1 MNGEDLSEANKE
13 SKYLKAFHTLN
24 ESKKILRSPKIN
36 KSGFKFYL
44 H

>member
-24 ESKKILRSPKIN
+24 ESKKKFEKSQN
-36 KSGFKFYL
+36 KQKWF
-44 H
+44 